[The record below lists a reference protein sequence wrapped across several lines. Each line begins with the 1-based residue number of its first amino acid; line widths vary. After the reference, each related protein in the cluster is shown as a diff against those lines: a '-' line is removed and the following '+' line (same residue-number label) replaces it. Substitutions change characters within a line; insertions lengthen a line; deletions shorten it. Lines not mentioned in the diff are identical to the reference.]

1 MMLEIDSSTLFFAA
15 IFTNNILLTNF
26 LGLCPF
32 LAISREIR
40 SALGLGM
47 AVVFVMT
54 CTAAINFLVYYYVL
68 LPLDLEHFRYIIFI
82 VIIASFVQLVE
93 MTVERFFPALY
104 YVLGI
109 FLPLITVNCAILG
122 TSLFMI
128 IREYTLLQA
137 AAYGAGSGIGWML
150 AITAVGGIREKIQ
163 KTARLPKGLEGP
175 GITLLITGLMALAF
189 MAFSGMI
196 QIQ

>member
-1 MMLEIDSSTLFFAA
+1 MVQVDSGTLFFAA

-40 SALGLGM
+40 SALGLGV

-54 CTAAINFLVYYYVL
+54 CTAVLNYLAYYYVL
-68 LPLDLEHFRYIIFI
+68 LPLELEHFRYIVFI
-82 VIIASFVQLVE
+82 IIIAAFVQLVE

-104 YVLGI
+104 YILGI

-122 TSLFMI
+122 ASLFMI
-128 IREYTLLQA
+128 IRDYTLVQSM
-137 AAYGAGSGIGWML
+137 AYGAGSGIGWMI
-150 AITAVGGIREKIQ
+150 AIIAVGAIREKVQ
-163 KTARLPKGLEGP
+163 KSAKLPKGLEGP
-175 GITLLITGLMALAF
+175 ALTLIITGIMALAF
-189 MAFSGMI
+189 TAFSGMI

>member
-1 MMLEIDSSTLFFAA
+1 MVQVDSGTLFFAA

-40 SALGLGM
+40 SALGLGV

-54 CTAAINFLVYYYVL
+54 CTAVLNYLVYYYVL
-68 LPLDLEHFRYIIFI
+68 LPLNLDHFRYIVFI
-82 VIIASFVQLVE
+82 IIIAAFVQLVE

-104 YVLGI
+104 YILGI

-122 TSLFMI
+122 ASLFLI
-128 IREYTLLQA
+128 IREYTLVQSM
-137 AAYGAGSGIGWML
+137 AYGAGSGIGWMI
-150 AITAVGGIREKIQ
+150 AIIAVGAIREKIQ
-163 KTARLPKGLEGP
+163 KSAKLPKGLEGP
-175 GITLLITGLMALAF
+175 ALTLIITGIMALAF
-189 MAFSGMI
+189 TAFSGMI

>member
-1 MMLEIDSSTLFFAA
+1 MVQIDIQTLFFAA

-32 LAISREIR
+32 LSISREVR
-40 SALGLGM
+40 SSLGLGV

-54 CTAAINFLVYYYVL
+54 CTAVINYLVYYHLL
-68 LPLDLEHFRYIIFI
+68 LPLHLEHFRYIVFI
-82 VIIASFVQLVE
+82 IIIASFVQLVE
-93 MTVERFFPALY
+93 MSVERFFPALY

-122 TSLFMI
+122 ASLFLI
-128 IREYTLLQA
+128 IREYSLWQS
-137 AAYGAGSGIGWML
+137 AAYGAGSGIGWMV
-150 AITAVGGIREKIQ
+150 AIIAVGAIREKIQ
-163 KTARLPKGLEGP
+163 KSAKLPKGLEGP
-175 GITLLITGLMALAF
+175 GITLLVTGLVSLAF

>member
-1 MMLEIDSSTLFFAA
+1 MVQIDTGTLFFAA

-32 LAISREIR
+32 LAISRELR
-40 SALGLGM
+40 SALGLGA

-54 CTAAINFLVYYYVL
+54 CTAVINYLVYYYVL
-68 LPLDLEHFRYIIFI
+68 LPLNLEHFRYIVFI
-82 VIIASFVQLVE
+82 VVIAAFVQLVE
-93 MTVERFFPALY
+93 MAVERFFPALY

-122 TSLFMI
+122 ASLFLI
-128 IREYTLLQA
+128 IRKYTFWQSM
-137 AAYGAGSGIGWML
+137 AYGAGSGIGWML
-150 AITAVGGIREKIQ
+150 AIIAVGAIREKVQ
-163 KTARLPKGLEGP
+163 KSAKLPKGLEGP
-175 GITLLITGLMALAF
+175 AITLIITGLMALAF

>member
-1 MMLEIDSSTLFFAA
+1 MVQVDPGTLLFAA

-40 SALGLGM
+40 SALGLGA

-54 CTAAINFLVYYYVL
+54 CTAVLNYLVYYYVL
-68 LPLDLEHFRYIIFI
+68 LPLNLDHFRYIVFI
-82 VIIASFVQLVE
+82 IIIAAFVQLVE
-93 MTVERFFPALY
+93 MMVERFFPALY
-104 YVLGI
+104 YILGI

-122 TSLFMI
+122 ASLFMI
-128 IREYTLLQA
+128 IRNYTLVQSV
-137 AAYGAGSGIGWML
+137 AYGAGSGIGWMI
-150 AITAVGGIREKIQ
+150 AIIAVGAIREKVQ
-163 KTARLPKGLEGP
+163 KSAKLPKGLEGP
-175 GITLLITGLMALAF
+175 ALTLIITGIMALAF

>member
-1 MMLEIDSSTLFFAA
+1 MVQVDPGTLLFAA

-40 SALGLGM
+40 SALGLGV

-54 CTAAINFLVYYYVL
+54 CTAVLNYLVYSYVL
-68 LPLDLEHFRYIIFI
+68 VPLNLEHFRYIVFI
-82 VIIASFVQLVE
+82 IIIAAFVQLVE

-104 YVLGI
+104 YILGI

-122 TSLFMI
+122 ASLFMI
-128 IREYTLLQA
+128 IREYTLLQSM
-137 AAYGAGSGIGWML
+137 AYGAGSGIGWMI
-150 AITAVGGIREKIQ
+150 AITAVGAIREKVQ
-163 KTARLPKGLEGP
+163 KSAKLPKGLEGP
-175 GITLLITGLMALAF
+175 ALTLIITGIMALAF
-189 MAFSGMI
+189 TAFSGMI

>member
-1 MMLEIDSSTLFFAA
+1 MVQVDPGTLLFAA

-40 SALGLGM
+40 SALGLGV

-54 CTAAINFLVYYYVL
+54 CTAVLNYLVYYYVL
-68 LPLDLEHFRYIIFI
+68 LPLNLDHFRYIVFI
-82 VIIASFVQLVE
+82 IIIAAFVQLVE

-104 YVLGI
+104 YILGI

-122 TSLFMI
+122 ASLFMI
-128 IREYTLLQA
+128 IRNYTLVQSM
-137 AAYGAGSGIGWML
+137 AYGAGSGIGWMI
-150 AITAVGGIREKIQ
+150 AIIAVGAIREKVQ
-163 KTARLPKGLEGP
+163 KSAKLPKGLEGP
-175 GITLLITGLMALAF
+175 ALTLIITGIVALAF
-189 MAFSGMI
+189 TAFSGMI

>member
-1 MMLEIDSSTLFFAA
+1 MVQVDPGTLLFAA

-40 SALGLGM
+40 SALGLGV

-54 CTAAINFLVYYYVL
+54 CTAVLNYLVYSYVL
-68 LPLDLEHFRYIIFI
+68 VPLNLEHFRYIVFI
-82 VIIASFVQLVE
+82 IIIAAFVQLVE

-104 YVLGI
+104 YILGI

-122 TSLFMI
+122 ASLFMI
-128 IREYTLLQA
+128 IREYTLLQSM
-137 AAYGAGSGIGWML
+137 AYGAGSGIGWMI
-150 AITAVGGIREKIQ
+150 AITAVGAIREKVQ
-163 KTARLPKGLEGP
+163 KSAKLPKGLEGP
-175 GITLLITGLMALAF
+175 ALTLIITGIMALAF
-189 MAFSGMI
+189 TAFSGMI
-196 QIQ
+196 QVQ